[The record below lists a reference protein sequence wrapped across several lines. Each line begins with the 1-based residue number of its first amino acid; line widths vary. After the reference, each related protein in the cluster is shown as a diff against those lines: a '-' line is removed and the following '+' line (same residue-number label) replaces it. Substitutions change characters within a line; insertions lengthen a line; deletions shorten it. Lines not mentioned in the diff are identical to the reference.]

1 METWRRIKISGYIM
15 SILEG
20 IFLDME
26 MRCDI
31 TGKIY
36 DDVNN
41 RLKDVDYNDIY
52 ISEVQKAVAEV
63 LYDKIML
70 KICY

>member
-1 METWRRIKISGYIM
+1 METLRRMKISGYIVT
-15 SILEG
+15 ILEG
-20 IFLDME
+20 IFLDFE

-31 TGKIY
+31 MGKIY

-52 ISEVQKAVAEV
+52 ISKVQKAVAEV

-70 KICY
+70 KIH